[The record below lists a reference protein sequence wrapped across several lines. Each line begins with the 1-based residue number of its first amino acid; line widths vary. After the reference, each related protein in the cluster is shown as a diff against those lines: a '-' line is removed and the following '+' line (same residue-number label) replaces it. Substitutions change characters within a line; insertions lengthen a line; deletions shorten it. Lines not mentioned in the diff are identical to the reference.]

1 MLITSITF
9 VVFAMLIGL
18 YMVFHSQQGKKHY
31 PRWLPLTHF
40 AAIGIGAIL
49 VIWAAFLTGNIQLW
63 SNIAVAIIVSILG
76 LMLSF
81 GKWQRP
87 TRKRIL
93 TAHITIAV
101 VCTSFLIYST
111 VFLY

>member
-1 MLITSITF
+1 MLITSIAF

-31 PRWLPLTHF
+31 PRWLPLIHF
-40 AAIGIGAIL
+40 TAIGIGAIL

-63 SNIAVAIIVSILG
+63 SNIAVAILG

-81 GKWQRP
+81 GKWQHL